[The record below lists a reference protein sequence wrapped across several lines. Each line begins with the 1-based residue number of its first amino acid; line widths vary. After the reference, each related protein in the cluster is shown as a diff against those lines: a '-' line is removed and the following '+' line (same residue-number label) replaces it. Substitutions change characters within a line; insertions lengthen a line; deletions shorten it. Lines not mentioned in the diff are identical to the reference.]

1 MKRFLPIV
9 FLVLPIIGNAQKEV
23 SPIDELIQVTKDGL
37 SQKKEVV
44 FNNQTNTLQ
53 IGEYLIPI
61 SKNTVAKVEFEN
73 KKYEVEF
80 SLQKGTAIKS
90 NIDPNWKR
98 ASLALPFRSQEIAK
112 KFVHLFENLTEHE
125 NVN

>member
-1 MKRFLPIV
+1 MKRFLAIM
-9 FLVLPIIGNAQKEV
+9 FLVLPIIGKAQKDA
-23 SPIDELIQVTKDGL
+23 SSIDELIQVTKYGL

-73 KKYEVEF
+73 KKYEVELF
-80 SLQKGTAIKS
+80 MQKGTTIKS

-98 ASLALPFRSQEIAK
+98 ASLALPLRSREAAR
-112 KFVHLFENLTEHE
+112 KFVHLFESLTEYE